1 MTNLQIQYFLTLA
14 ELKNFSHTANKFH
27 VTQPVI
33 SKQIAA
39 LENELGFP
47 LFLRKPHLVDLTA
60 AGQVMLSFFQK
71 SYSEFL
77 KTVEEANRI
86 HSRSISGISIYLLEY
101 YDNSSIFKYM
111 QEFQTGHPDV
121 SYYIERQYYP
131 CSADR
136 LLNEN
141 WDIAFTFHEIV
152 TDLENYRFHEI
163 EATKDFLLISKRN
176 PLAQKVGLS
185 ASDFVNQT
193 FCYTSKE
200 KSQQRDFSE
209 TIKGF
214 RLESIGLGRC
224 PKHAVSNMSSVLA
237 SVEVGNVF
245 TIVENS
251 IFPYI
256 QFDYIAVELETTNSL
271 GIAYRLTDTNDLLN
285 QFMRG
290 LIQHIYSE
298 ELSQN

>member
-1 MTNLQIQYFLTLA
+1 MTSLQIQYFLTLA
-14 ELKNFSHTANKFH
+14 ELNNFTHTANKFH
-27 VTQPVI
+27 VTQPVV

-47 LFLRKPHLVDLTA
+47 LFLRKPHLMELTA

-71 SYSEFL
+71 SYAELL
-77 KTVEEANRI
+77 KTVEEANKI

-101 YDNSSIFKYM
+101 YDNSSTIKYM
-111 QEFQTGHPDV
+111 HEFQTGHPDV

-141 WDIAFTFHEIV
+141 WDIAFTFHGIV
-152 TDLENYRFHEI
+152 ADLENYRFHEI
-163 EATKDFLLISKRN
+163 EATKDFLLISKQN
-176 PLAQKVGLS
+176 PLAQKAGLTV
-185 ASDFVNQT
+185 SDFADQT

-200 KSQQRDFSE
+200 KSQQKDFSE
-209 TIKGF
+209 TMKGL

-224 PKHAVSNMSSVLA
+224 PKLAVSNMSSVLA
-237 SVEVGNVF
+237 SVEAGNVF
-245 TIVENS
+245 TIVESS
-251 IFPYI
+251 ILPYI

-271 GIAYRLTDTNDLLN
+271 GIAYRLTDTNDLLK
-285 QFMRG
+285 QFVHG
-290 LIQHIYSE
+290 LIQHV
-298 ELSQN
+298 